1 MNAGRPRV
9 VFLGHSAQPS
19 GAELGLLRLTRAM
32 TRYEPVVV
40 LAEDGP
46 LVQALRSS
54 GVRCEVAEL
63 SASVTSVRHAEIK
76 PGRQLVTATQQV
88 ARYSRELR
96 RMLRAL
102 EPDIVDTFTLKA
114 HVYGRL
120 ALRGLSVPRVAH
132 VHDRLSTQ
140 YMRRASI
147 ALLRPILGR
156 CDGLVFNS
164 TSTRDTVPSLR
175 RGQVRV
181 TVGSAVDRPLHSAP
195 EAQDGPAFAFGC
207 IGRITPWKGQRL
219 ALRAFAELCDTH
231 RERDL
236 RLVFVGGAFFGEDDY
251 FAELRTLAADLGVA
265 DRTEWTG
272 HVSDVYSELGRMD
285 ALVHC
290 STIPEPFGQVVV
302 EAMAFGIPVIAP
314 DEGGP
319 ADIVTDGVTGISCT
333 PRDVHAL
340 AGAMGRAM
348 TLPPDRPP
356 GNDDRS
362 PSSRRAIF
370 RRRRR
375 RAGRG
380 VLRRREGTS
389 RAILLGSLWYGP
401 GE

>member
-1 MNAGRPRV
+1 MTADRPRV

-40 LAEDGP
+40 LAEQGP
-46 LVQALRSS
+46 LVDDLRTS

-63 SASVTSVRHAEIK
+63 ATAVTSVRHAEIK
-76 PGRQLVTATQQV
+76 PGRQLISAGRQV
-88 ARYSRELR
+88 VRYSDELR
-96 RMLRAL
+96 RLLRAL
-102 EPDIVDTFTLKA
+102 APDIVDTFTLKA

-175 RGQVRV
+175 RGQVRA
-181 TVGSAVDRPLHSAP
+181 TVGSAVDRPLQTARESPA
-195 EAQDGPAFAFGC
+195 GPAFAFGC
-207 IGRITPWKGQRL
+207 IGRITPWKGQRQ
-219 ALRAFAELCDTH
+219 ALRAFAEVCDTH

-236 RLVFVGGAFFGEDDY
+236 RLILVGGAFFGEEDY
-251 FAELRTLAADLGVA
+251 LADLQTLAADLGVT

-272 HVSDVYSELGRMD
+272 HVSDVYSQLDRMD

-302 EAMAFGIPVIAP
+302 EGMAFGIPVIAP

-319 ADIVTDGVTGISCT
+319 ADLITDGATGIFYT
-333 PRDVHAL
+333 PRDAQAL
-340 AGAMGRAM
+340 AGAMARAITLPAEQRRAM
-348 TLPPDRPP
+348 TTAARTVAEQFFAGAVAEQIEAFYDEVRKRSGLL
-356 GNDDRS
+356 RS
-362 PSSRRAIF
+362 PRF
-370 RRRRR
+370 
-375 RAGRG
+375 
-380 VLRRREGTS
+380 
-389 RAILLGSLWYGP
+389 GP